1 MSPSDNCPTTT
12 SRHHEMP
19 ADELDLPLWGAE
31 AIGRA
36 ANILT
41 KDGKVD
47 LRRTYYKLE
56 EGHLPADKCGRD
68 WVTTPRRLRKH
79 FSGE

>member
-1 MSPSDNCPTTT
+1 
-12 SRHHEMP
+12 
-19 ADELDLPLWGAE
+19 
-31 AIGRA
+31 
-36 ANILT
+36 
-41 KDGKVD
+41 
-47 LRRTYYKLE
+47 LE